1 MSLFGKM
8 NRKLSKHSTEILL
21 VGGAV
26 SLIYSGVKIVQG
38 TIKSVRE
45 IDKKLEEKHD
55 MQEWKN
61 LDNGDNGDNTES
73 PEVTIDKKEIV
84 QTVWKN
90 YIPAVAAA
98 AFGFACFFESDH
110 IHRKGKSALL
120 TLYALSEADRLDFKK
135 QTEKV
140 VGKNKVKEI
149 EQEVIQERVKKE
161 TETMPKTHVIETGH
175 GNTLIRDAFSG
186 QYFRCDTE
194 YIRKKC
200 NDLTYRLWSA
210 MEIDLNDVYMEID
223 GLEQN
228 DGGDMVGWIAEDG
241 PIEPY
246 FVAAFSAWGE
256 PCASMSFTTPPHYLK

>member
-1 MSLFGKM
+1 MSLRQVFGKM
-8 NRKLSKHSTEILL
+8 NRSLSKHSTEILL
-21 VGGAV
+21 VGGAT
-26 SLIYSGVKIVQG
+26 SLIYSGVKIVQA
-38 TIKSVRE
+38 TIKSVRD
-45 IDKKLEEKHD
+45 IDKKLEEKQKEAEETI
-55 MQEWKN
+55 QE
-61 LDNGDNGDNTES
+61 DEES
-73 PEVTIDKKEIV
+73 AEVTIEKKEIV

-98 AFGFACFFESDH
+98 AFGFACIFESDH

-135 QTEKV
+135 QAEKV

-149 EQEVIQERVKKE
+149 EQEVVQERVKKE
-161 TETMPKTHVIETGH
+161 TETMPKSHVIETGH

-186 QYFRCDTE
+186 QYFRCDVE

-200 NDLTYRLWSA
+200 NDLTYRMWSA
-210 MEIDLNDVYMEID
+210 MEMDLNDFYMEID

-228 DGGDMVGWIAEDG
+228 DGGDMVGWIADDG

-256 PCASMSFTTPPHYLK
+256 PCANMSFTTPPHYLR